1 MDNLLLLQSLNIRFS
16 YVMQIRLKHDDGK
29 YFKTLLIQREVGCLN
44 KLGFVVILS
53 NINNKM

>member
-1 MDNLLLLQSLNIRFS
+1 MMMKNI
-16 YVMQIRLKHDDGK
+16 
-29 YFKTLLIQREVGCLN
+29 FKILLIQRGVGCLN